1 MSHLALT
8 KIHDHLGNN
17 ELAAEHHERLQRL
30 GGEESMDS
38 AWIDALD
45 ASLSRL
51 KGTKSEE

>member
-1 MSHLALT
+1 LALT

-17 ELAAEHHERLQRL
+17 EQAAEHHERLQRL

-38 AWIDALD
+38 AWIEALE
-45 ASLSRL
+45 ASLARL